1 MPSAVFVIHR
11 FLDATTCAAV
21 RKAMDRG
28 VMEPAEVLA
37 DEIERQDEVRR
48 AANVEVDPATLH
60 AIERRLDEQRDTI
73 GAFFDVPVTGREGP
87 SFLRYR
93 EGSFYRQ
100 HTDRGHLPSWPA
112 AALRRI
118 TVVVF
123 LNAGDYRGGVL
134 RIDGTDVRAE
144 AGMLV
149 AFSAAAPHE
158 VTTVAAGTRDAI
170 VDWFY

>member
-1 MPSAVFVIHR
+1 MSSAVFVIRR
-11 FLDATTCAAV
+11 FLDATACAAV
-21 RKAMDRG
+21 RRAMDRG
-28 VMEPAEVLA
+28 TMDPAEVLA

-48 AANVEVDPATLH
+48 AASVEVDSTTLA
-60 AIERRLDEQRDTI
+60 AIEERLDEQRETI
-73 GAFFDVPVTGREGP
+73 GAFFDTPLIGREGT
-87 SFLRYR
+87 SFLRYG

-112 AALRRI
+112 AAMRQI

-123 LNAGDYRGGVL
+123 LNAGEYRGGVL
-134 RIDGTDVRAE
+134 RLDGTDISAE

-149 AFSAAAPHE
+149 AFSAATPHE
-158 VTTVAAGTRDAI
+158 VTVVTAGTRDTV